1 MKKCSM
7 IYFIFLLAL
16 IFPISAQAQPAKNAV
31 RALEKLETRCESGLS
46 YQDYSM
52 AVVNTKL
59 PVNFYL
65 ESLESS
71 NNEALTTSIKK
82 AMSHYEFVERAWR
95 DAISNGGNPTPFSEG
110 MELEII
116 ERYPM
121 IDKTV
126 SEGGAR
132 QNNRILMKE
141 TVFAIIWDSAS
152 RELKKATLL
161 LDKDASKTAPRQ
173 GLGIPF

>member
-1 MKKCSM
+1 MKKCSA
-7 IYFIFLLAL
+7 IYFVFIISL
-16 IFPISAQAQPAKNAV
+16 IFPISAHAQPAKNAV

-52 AVVNTKL
+52 AVVNAKL

-121 IDKTV
+121 TDKSV

-132 QNNRILMKE
+132 QNNRILRKE
-141 TVFAIIWDSAS
+141 TAFAIMWEAAS
-152 RELKKATLL
+152 GELKKAILL
-161 LDKDASKTAPRQ
+161 LDKEASKTAPKQ
-173 GLGIPF
+173 GPGIPF